1 MGLKIIFF
9 ESIHIKVKN
18 FKFRRYRFLNAYI
31 NMEKIIK
38 FGRYWNSQIFHH
50 HKESISIKNVDNGK
64 IVVSN
69 KVSSRKKVS
78 SHKKGFQYF
87 IGYKDVKKI
96 DLCVYF
102 LQKWVQTEKTLI
114 KLNIIRKVYW
124 NFGKS

>member
-18 FKFRRYRFLNAYI
+18 FKFWRYRFLNAYI

-38 FGRYWNSQIFHH
+38 FGRYWNSQIFHQH
-50 HKESISIKNVDNGK
+50 NESISIKNVDSGR

-69 KVSSRKKVS
+69 KVSSR
-78 SHKKGFQYF
+78 KKGFQYF

-102 LQKWVQTEKTLI
+102 L
-114 KLNIIRKVYW
+114 
-124 NFGKS
+124 